1 MSDSLPP
8 PPDDLNALPPGTRFG
23 ELEILRLLGAGG
35 FGIVYLGQDHA
46 LERMVAIKE
55 YMPGQLAQRG
65 QNSQVSVR
73 SGSMRETFEL
83 GLRSFV
89 NEARLLARF
98 DHRSLLK
105 VYRFWEA
112 NNTAYMAMPYLQ
124 GQTLKQWRDARGSAP
139 EAEWLLHLLK
149 PLLEGLGELHAA
161 NVYHRDIAPDNIF
174 LPADGSD
181 PILLDFGA
189 ARRAIGD
196 RTQSFTAI
204 LKPSYAP
211 LEQYDGANALKQGPW
226 TDLYALGAVL
236 YHLIVGHPP
245 PAATRR
251 ALADEYQPLGGREL
265 PGYPP
270 AMLTAIDWALS
281 LRPMER
287 PQSVGEFREA
297 LLGQRDAPLRA
308 APAGGDAT
316 VISRAMAPTVI
327 DDPAVT
333 RVVTQPMARSL
344 PPPADAAT
352 AFEPTQLV
360 TAQQPRFDSDL
371 TAPSTQLPPAVA
383 STLAM
388 PSPSMP
394 PAAPAPRGA
403 AAPALPPAV
412 AATPL
417 GRRGLWMPL
426 GLLAAVGLLIAFWL
440 VLRDGRAP
448 AELQQVADAASAAAS
463 ASPLAPPANP
473 PMAQASSEPATALAQ
488 GESFVDPLPK
498 RQVETPPPAVR
509 PARTE
514 LQPPRQTEPRPAAEP
529 PKRETKPNPQA
540 QDPVA
545 PPPVRPPG
553 QASLPQAV
561 TQQDPPGTA
570 DPEAACGN
578 RVFIAKTMC
587 IDRKCREPAHA
598 QHPECV
604 RLREIRE
611 QRERG
616 N

>member
-23 ELEILRLLGAGG
+23 ELEIQRLLGAGG
-35 FGIVYLGQDHA
+35 FGIVYLARDHA
-46 LERMVAIKE
+46 LERLVAIKE
-55 YMPGQLAQRG
+55 YMPGQLAQRSV
-65 QNSQVSVR
+65 NSQVSVR

-139 EAEWLLHLLK
+139 EGDWLLKLLK
-149 PLLEGLGELHAA
+149 PLLEALAELHAA

-174 LPADGSD
+174 LPADGGD

-236 YHLIVGHPP
+236 YHLITGSPP

-251 ALADEYQPLGGREL
+251 ALNDEYQPLAGRPL
-265 PGYPP
+265 PGYAPSLL
-270 AMLTAIDWALS
+270 AAIDWSLA
-281 LRPMER
+281 LRPQER
-287 PQSVGEFREA
+287 PQSVGEFQEA
-297 LLGQRDAPLRA
+297 MLGQREIPFRAPPPTAASEPTVLDA
-308 APAGGDAT
+308 GNEAT
-316 VISRAMAPTVI
+316 VVVPSATV
-327 DDPAVT
+327 PAV
-333 RVVTQPMARSL
+333 QPVH
-344 PPPADAAT
+344 
-352 AFEPTQLV
+352 EPTQLLTQV
-360 TAQQPRFDSDL
+360 NRRYEAELTSPLTQP
-371 TAPSTQLPPAVA
+371 APAVA

-388 PSPSMP
+388 PAPQASP
-394 PAAPAPRGA
+394 PALATSTKPQAPVNTA
-403 AAPALPPAV
+403 AAAGAVRGKPWWLLGAL
-412 AATPL
+412 AA
-417 GRRGLWMPL
+417 L
-426 GLLAAVGLLIAFWL
+426 GLLVALWV
-440 VLRDGRAP
+440 VLRNNASTPGAN
-448 AELQQVADAASAAAS
+448 AVADAASAASAPDVGAS
-463 ASPLAPPANP
+463 QLAGV
-473 PMAQASSEPATALAQ
+473 ATAGRPAPALEA
-488 GESFVDPLPK
+488 GESFVEPLPAPTK
-498 RQVETPPPAVR
+498 VPSTAVAQSAAKPAVR
-509 PARTE
+509 VEEPVAARTGREQRADMRPETRSE
-514 LQPPRQTEPRPAAEP
+514 LTRPRSGSGVVVQEPAPAPLQQPA
-529 PKRETKPNPQA
+529 PQA
-540 QDPVA
+540 S
-545 PPPVRPPG
+545 PPPSVAGQEAPG
-553 QASLPQAV
+553 A
-561 TQQDPPGTA
+561 A
-570 DPEAACGN
+570 DPRAACGS
-578 RVFIAKTMC
+578 RVFIALTMC
-587 IDRKCREPAHA
+587 IDRKCKEPAHA

-611 QRERG
+611 QRER